1 MRMIER
7 CLAHTAQNKYA
18 DADAGAGA
26 GAGALWFERGVH
38 AG

>member
-1 MRMIER
+1 VRMIER

-18 DADAGAGA
+18 DADAD
-26 GAGALWFERGVH
+26 AGALWFERGVN